1 MKFCIIFCILVSQ
14 NKMPLIA
21 ITLYVFQFLSP
32 SFHHTGAVVTVVYFV
47 FDYIAETQLSE
58 YVKGLYLKA
67 ETK

>member
-1 MKFCIIFCILVSQ
+1 
-14 NKMPLIA
+14 MPLIA